1 MARRNIFDRDT
12 RAGDYSDTLGNFL
25 ENIPSIYGQ
34 LAKEK
39 RLEKQYQDEKNFR
52 TTQYN
57 NQLLQQASN
66 NKRQKD
72 IDRINEQKFL
82 DTQKNNKFNQAMEV
96 AVEYKKATGDPSK
109 IIQVEKQFFPDTF
122 NQKDAETITNQFAS
136 GKDFEDNYGYWN
148 SSNMTSKFSSGD
160 DLKSLISESAR
171 LSKIGSPQEKLY
183 YRNINKELRNQ
194 QTDLASKSGKL
205 ITDTSLWND
214 QAKLDFFNDYG
225 QQIRSKE
232 KQISVEQSKINDLV
246 DIPGATSANARNK
259 KMKKQYEG
267 TIQRLE
273 KEKALIVIKR
283 QNIQDGFKYPVFE
296 SSSVGEF
303 EDMKVGRPNIEEE
316 SPSNFLS
323 ERYGI
328 EEEEANEAL
337 QQVDSDLL
345 ANVEN
350 MDSESMDEFL
360 NALNNDDPKEL
371 TNYLVSRYKMGERS
385 QPEENVRDERVE
397 TTIAKS
403 EPVQSIEEDLDKESE
418 DTILPTLSAD
428 SPVQQFAQGIA
439 RDASSPP
446 IDMGQQREK
455 VLQEAEK
462 YDVPAI
468 PETGGV
474 NKTTRYISTT
484 LKKDLDFVIS
494 ERKEL
499 KKIEDRNSQSIRR
512 DYKPRKNRLSEI
524 EKNIKSKIGKF
535 INPVSGDISISNQ
548 NYKNQIFNRLEEQFG
563 SELYPALA
571 SLSNIKK

>member
-194 QTDLASKSGKL
+194 QTDLASKSGKN

-337 QQVDSDLL
+337 QQVDAELL
-345 ANVEN
+345 ASVDN
-350 MDSESMDEFL
+350 MDGENIDGFL
-360 NALNNDDPKEL
+360 DVLNSNDPKAL
-371 TNYLVSRYKMGERS
+371 QNYLSSNQESEGGINTEYKKPVIGTDS
-385 QPEENVRDERVE
+385 TDDLNTLPLPNLTAGSENRFAEN
-397 TTIAKS
+397 IAKEDAMPKLDLGKS
-403 EPVQSIEEDLDKESE
+403 KEEISKE
-418 DTILPTLSAD
+418 A
-428 SPVQQFAQGIA
+428 
-439 RDASSPP
+439 
-446 IDMGQQREK
+446 
-455 VLQEAEK
+455 LQ
-462 YDVPAI
+462 YDVPSI
-468 PETGGV
+468 PEDRQTA
-474 NKTTRYISTT
+474 NYITKELS
-484 LKKDLDFVIS
+484 KDLS
-494 ERKEL
+494 RLNSLKEMQS
-499 KKIEDRNSQSIRR
+499 KIENIEQKSSTITR
-512 DYKPRKNRLSEI
+512 DYNKRKITVSKLEN
-524 EKNIKSKIGKF
+524 NIKSKIGDF
-535 INPVSGDISISNQ
+535 INPVSGDISISNKG
-548 NYKNQIFNRLEEQFG
+548 YKDAVISRLEKKFG
-563 SELYPALA
+563 KDLYSILA

>member
-1 MARRNIFDRDT
+1 VARRNIFDRDT

-25 ENIPSIYGQ
+25 ESIPSIYGQ

-39 RLEKQYQDEKNFR
+39 RLERQDREDRNFR

-57 NQLLQQASN
+57 NQLLQQAKI

-214 QAKLDFFNDYG
+214 QAKVDFFNDYG

-232 KQISVEQSKINDLV
+232 KQINDIQGKINELIDV
-246 DIPGATSANARNK
+246 PGATSTNVRNK
-259 KMKKQYEG
+259 KNRDQYEK

-273 KEKALIVIKR
+273 KEKALIVVQR

-337 QQVDSDLL
+337 QQVDAELL
-345 ANVEN
+345 ASVDN
-350 MDSESMDEFL
+350 MDGENIDVFL
-360 NALNNDDPKEL
+360 DVLNSNDPKAL
-371 TNYLVSRYKMGERS
+371 QNYLSSNQELEGGINTEYKKPAIGTDS
-385 QPEENVRDERVE
+385 TDDLNTLPLPNLTASSENRFAEN
-397 TTIAKS
+397 IAKEDAMPKLDLGKS
-403 EPVQSIEEDLDKESE
+403 EEEISKE
-418 DTILPTLSAD
+418 A
-428 SPVQQFAQGIA
+428 
-439 RDASSPP
+439 
-446 IDMGQQREK
+446 
-455 VLQEAEK
+455 LQ
-462 YDVPAI
+462 YDVPSI
-468 PETGGV
+468 PEDRQLA
-474 NKTTRYISTT
+474 NYITKELS
-484 LKKDLDFVIS
+484 KDLS
-494 ERKEL
+494 RLNSLKEMQS
-499 KKIEDRNSQSIRR
+499 KIENIEQKSSTITR
-512 DYKPRKNRLSEI
+512 DYNKRKITVSKLEN
-524 EKNIKSKIGKF
+524 NIKSKIGDF
-535 INPVSGDISISNQ
+535 INPVSGDISISDKG
-548 NYKNQIFNRLEEQFG
+548 YKDAVISRLEKKFG
-563 SELYPALA
+563 KDLYSILA
-571 SLSNIKK
+571 SLSNIQK

>member
-12 RAGDYSDTLGNFL
+12 RAGDYSDTLGNFI
-25 ENIPSIYGQ
+25 ESIPSIYGQ
-34 LAKEK
+34 LAKER
-39 RLEKQYQDEKNFR
+39 RLERLDREDRNFR

-57 NQLLQQASN
+57 NQLLQQAKN

-122 NQKDAETITNQFAS
+122 NQENADTITNQFAS

-160 DLKSLISESAR
+160 ELKSLISESAR

-194 QTDLASKSGKL
+194 QIDLASKSGKF

-214 QAKLDFFNDYG
+214 PAKVDFFNDYG

-232 KQISVEQSKINDLV
+232 KQINDIQGKINELIDV
-246 DIPGATSANARNK
+246 PGATSTNVRNK
-259 KMKKQYEG
+259 KNRDQYEK

-273 KEKALIVIKR
+273 KEKALIVVQR
-283 QNIQDGFKYPVFE
+283 QNIQDGFRYPVFE
-296 SSSVGEF
+296 SGSVGEF

-337 QQVDSDLL
+337 QQVDAELL
-345 ANVEN
+345 ASVDN
-350 MDSESMDEFL
+350 MDAENIDGFLDVLNSNDPKALQNYLSSNQESEGGINTEYKKPVIETDST
-360 NALNNDDPKEL
+360 DDPNTLPLPNL
-371 TNYLVSRYKMGERS
+371 TAAS
-385 QPEENVRDERVE
+385 ENRFAEN
-397 TTIAKS
+397 IAKEDAMPKFDLGKS
-403 EPVQSIEEDLDKESE
+403 EEEISKE
-418 DTILPTLSAD
+418 A
-428 SPVQQFAQGIA
+428 
-439 RDASSPP
+439 
-446 IDMGQQREK
+446 
-455 VLQEAEK
+455 LQ
-462 YDVPAI
+462 YDVPSI
-468 PETGGV
+468 PEDR
-474 NKTTRYISTT
+474 KTANYIT
-484 LKKDLDFVIS
+484 KDLSKDLS
-494 ERKEL
+494 RLNSLKEMQS
-499 KKIEDRNSQSIRR
+499 KIENIEQKSSTITR
-512 DYKPRKNRLSEI
+512 DYNKRKITISKLEN
-524 EKNIKSKIGKF
+524 NIKSKIGDF
-535 INPVSGDISISNQ
+535 INPVSGDISISDKG
-548 NYKNQIFNRLEEQFG
+548 YKDAVISRLEKKFG
-563 SELYPALA
+563 KDLYSILA
-571 SLSNIKK
+571 SLSNIQK

>member
-25 ENIPSIYGQ
+25 ESIPSIYGQ

-39 RLEKQYQDEKNFR
+39 RLERQDREDRNFR

-57 NQLLQQASN
+57 NQLLQQAKI

-214 QAKLDFFNDYG
+214 QAKVDFFNDYG

-232 KQISVEQSKINDLV
+232 KQINDIQGKINELIDV
-246 DIPGATSANARNK
+246 PGATSTNVRNK
-259 KMKKQYEG
+259 KNRDQYEK

-273 KEKALIVIKR
+273 KEKALIVVQR

-337 QQVDSDLL
+337 QQVDAELL
-345 ANVEN
+345 ASVDN
-350 MDSESMDEFL
+350 MDGENIDVFL
-360 NALNNDDPKEL
+360 DVLNSNDPKAL
-371 TNYLVSRYKMGERS
+371 QNYLSSNQELEGGINTEYKKPAIGTDS
-385 QPEENVRDERVE
+385 TDDLNTLPLPNLTASSENRFAEN
-397 TTIAKS
+397 IAKEDAMPKLDLGKS
-403 EPVQSIEEDLDKESE
+403 EEEISKE
-418 DTILPTLSAD
+418 A
-428 SPVQQFAQGIA
+428 
-439 RDASSPP
+439 
-446 IDMGQQREK
+446 
-455 VLQEAEK
+455 LQ
-462 YDVPAI
+462 YDVPSI
-468 PETGGV
+468 PEDRQLA
-474 NKTTRYISTT
+474 NYITKELS
-484 LKKDLDFVIS
+484 KDLS
-494 ERKEL
+494 RLNSLKEMQS
-499 KKIEDRNSQSIRR
+499 KIENIEQKSSTITR
-512 DYKPRKNRLSEI
+512 DYNKRKITVSKLEN
-524 EKNIKSKIGKF
+524 NIKSKIGDF
-535 INPVSGDISISNQ
+535 INPVSGDISISDKG
-548 NYKNQIFNRLEEQFG
+548 YKDAVISRLEKKFG
-563 SELYPALA
+563 KDLYSILA
-571 SLSNIKK
+571 SLSNIQK

>member
-12 RAGDYSDTLGNFL
+12 RAGDYSDTLGNFI
-25 ENIPSIYGQ
+25 ESIPSIYGQ

-39 RLEKQYQDEKNFR
+39 RLERLDREDRNFR

-57 NQLLQQASN
+57 NQLLQQAKN

-122 NQKDAETITNQFAS
+122 NQENADTITNQFAS

-160 DLKSLISESAR
+160 ELKSLISESAR

-194 QTDLASKSGKL
+194 QIDLASKSGKF

-214 QAKLDFFNDYG
+214 PAKVDFFNDYG

-232 KQISVEQSKINDLV
+232 KQINDIQGKINELIDV
-246 DIPGATSANARNK
+246 PGATSTNVRNK
-259 KMKKQYEG
+259 KNRDQYEK

-273 KEKALIVIKR
+273 KEKALIVVQR
-283 QNIQDGFKYPVFE
+283 QNIQDGFRYPVFE
-296 SSSVGEF
+296 SGSVGEF

-337 QQVDSDLL
+337 QQVDAELL
-345 ANVEN
+345 ASVDN
-350 MDSESMDEFL
+350 MDAENIDGFLDVLNSNDPKALQNYLSSNQESEGGINTEYKKPVIETDST
-360 NALNNDDPKEL
+360 DDPNTLPLPNL
-371 TNYLVSRYKMGERS
+371 TAAS
-385 QPEENVRDERVE
+385 ENRFAEN
-397 TTIAKS
+397 IAKEDAMPKFDLGKS
-403 EPVQSIEEDLDKESE
+403 EEEISKE
-418 DTILPTLSAD
+418 A
-428 SPVQQFAQGIA
+428 
-439 RDASSPP
+439 
-446 IDMGQQREK
+446 
-455 VLQEAEK
+455 LQ
-462 YDVPAI
+462 YDVPSI
-468 PETGGV
+468 PEDR
-474 NKTTRYISTT
+474 KTANYIT
-484 LKKDLDFVIS
+484 KDLSKDLS
-494 ERKEL
+494 RLNSLKEMQS
-499 KKIEDRNSQSIRR
+499 KIENIEQKSSTITR
-512 DYKPRKNRLSEI
+512 DYNKRKITISKLEN
-524 EKNIKSKIGKF
+524 NIKSKIGDF
-535 INPVSGDISISNQ
+535 INPVSGDISISDKG
-548 NYKNQIFNRLEEQFG
+548 YKDAVISRLEKKFG
-563 SELYPALA
+563 KDLYSILA
-571 SLSNIKK
+571 SLSNIQK

>member
-39 RLEKQYQDEKNFR
+39 RLERQDREDRNFR

-122 NQKDAETITNQFAS
+122 NQEDAETITNQFAS

-194 QTDLASKSGKL
+194 QIDLASKSGKN

-246 DIPGATSANARNK
+246 DIPGATSANARNE
-259 KMKKQYEG
+259 KMKKQYEE

-273 KEKALIVIKR
+273 KEKALIVVQR

-337 QQVDSDLL
+337 QQVDAELL
-345 ANVEN
+345 ASVDN
-350 MDSESMDEFL
+350 MDGENIDGFLDVLNSNDPKALQNYLSSNQESEGGINTEYKKPVIGTDST
-360 NALNNDDPKEL
+360 DDPNTLPLPNLTAGSENRFAENIAKEDAMPKLDLGKSEEEISKEALQYNVPSIPEDRQLANYITKEL
-371 TNYLVSRYKMGERS
+371 S
-385 QPEENVRDERVE
+385 
-397 TTIAKS
+397 
-403 EPVQSIEEDLDKESE
+403 
-418 DTILPTLSAD
+418 
-428 SPVQQFAQGIA
+428 
-439 RDASSPP
+439 
-446 IDMGQQREK
+446 
-455 VLQEAEK
+455 
-462 YDVPAI
+462 
-468 PETGGV
+468 
-474 NKTTRYISTT
+474 
-484 LKKDLDFVIS
+484 KDLS
-494 ERKEL
+494 RLNSLKEMQS
-499 KKIEDRNSQSIRR
+499 KIENIEQKSSTITR
-512 DYKPRKNRLSEI
+512 DYNKRKITVSKLEN
-524 EKNIKSKIGKF
+524 NIKSKIGNF
-535 INPVSGDISISNQ
+535 INPVSGDISISDKG
-548 NYKNQIFNRLEEQFG
+548 YKDAVISRLEKKFG
-563 SELYPALA
+563 KDLYSILA
-571 SLSNIKK
+571 SLSNIQK

>member
-1 MARRNIFDRDT
+1 MGWAVARRNIFDRDT

-25 ENIPSIYGQ
+25 ESIPSIYGQ

-39 RLEKQYQDEKNFR
+39 RLERQDREDRNFR

-57 NQLLQQASN
+57 NQLLQQAKI

-214 QAKLDFFNDYG
+214 QAKVDFFNDYG

-232 KQISVEQSKINDLV
+232 KQINDIQGKINELIDV
-246 DIPGATSANARNK
+246 PGATSTNVRNK
-259 KMKKQYEG
+259 KNRDQYEK

-273 KEKALIVIKR
+273 KEKALIVVQR

-337 QQVDSDLL
+337 QQVDAELL
-345 ANVEN
+345 ASVDN
-350 MDSESMDEFL
+350 MDGENIDVFL
-360 NALNNDDPKEL
+360 DVLNSNDPKAL
-371 TNYLVSRYKMGERS
+371 QNYLSSNQELEGGINTEYKKPAIGTDS
-385 QPEENVRDERVE
+385 TDDLNTLPLPNLTASSENRFAEN
-397 TTIAKS
+397 IAKEDAMPKLDLGKS
-403 EPVQSIEEDLDKESE
+403 EEEISKE
-418 DTILPTLSAD
+418 A
-428 SPVQQFAQGIA
+428 
-439 RDASSPP
+439 
-446 IDMGQQREK
+446 
-455 VLQEAEK
+455 LQ
-462 YDVPAI
+462 YDVPSI
-468 PETGGV
+468 PEDRQLA
-474 NKTTRYISTT
+474 NYITKELS
-484 LKKDLDFVIS
+484 KDLS
-494 ERKEL
+494 RLNSLKEMQS
-499 KKIEDRNSQSIRR
+499 KIENIEQKSSTITR
-512 DYKPRKNRLSEI
+512 DYNKRKITVSKLEN
-524 EKNIKSKIGKF
+524 NIKSKIGDF
-535 INPVSGDISISNQ
+535 INPVSGDISISDKG
-548 NYKNQIFNRLEEQFG
+548 YKDAVISRLEKKFG
-563 SELYPALA
+563 KDLYSILA
-571 SLSNIKK
+571 SLSNIQK

>member
-194 QTDLASKSGKL
+194 QTDLASKSGKN

-214 QAKLDFFNDYG
+214 QAKVDFFNDYG

-232 KQISVEQSKINDLV
+232 KQINDIQGKINELIDV
-246 DIPGATSANARNK
+246 PGATSTNVRNK
-259 KMKKQYEG
+259 KNRDQYEK

-273 KEKALIVIKR
+273 KEKALIVVQR

-337 QQVDSDLL
+337 QQVDAELL
-345 ANVEN
+345 ASVDN
-350 MDSESMDEFL
+350 MDGENIDGFLDVLNSNDPKALQNYLSSNQESEGGINTEYKKPVIGTDST
-360 NALNNDDPKEL
+360 DDPNTLPLPNLTAGSENRFAENIVKEDAMPKL
-371 TNYLVSRYKMGERS
+371 DLGKSK
-385 QPEENVRDERVE
+385 EE
-397 TTIAKS
+397 IS
-403 EPVQSIEEDLDKESE
+403 KE
-418 DTILPTLSAD
+418 A
-428 SPVQQFAQGIA
+428 
-439 RDASSPP
+439 
-446 IDMGQQREK
+446 
-455 VLQEAEK
+455 LQ
-462 YDVPAI
+462 YDVPSI
-468 PETGGV
+468 PEDRQTA
-474 NKTTRYISTT
+474 NYITKELS
-484 LKKDLDFVIS
+484 KDLS
-494 ERKEL
+494 RLNSLKEMQS
-499 KKIEDRNSQSIRR
+499 KIENIEQKSPTITR
-512 DYKPRKNRLSEI
+512 DYNKRKITVSKLEN
-524 EKNIKSKIGKF
+524 NIKSKIGDF
-535 INPVSGDISISNQ
+535 INPVSGDISISDKG
-548 NYKNQIFNRLEEQFG
+548 YKDAVISRLEKKFG
-563 SELYPALA
+563 KDLYSILA
-571 SLSNIKK
+571 SLSNIQK

>member
-12 RAGDYSDTLGNFL
+12 RAGDYSDTLGSFI

-39 RLEKQYQDEKNFR
+39 RLEKLDIEDRNFR
-52 TTQYN
+52 ITQYN
-57 NQLLQQASN
+57 NQLLQQARN

-122 NQKDAETITNQFAS
+122 NQEDANTITNQFAS
-136 GKDFEDNYGYWN
+136 GKDFENNYGYWN

-194 QTDLASKSGKL
+194 QIDLASKSGKL

-214 QAKLDFFNDYG
+214 QAKVDFFNDYG

-232 KQISVEQSKINDLV
+232 KQINDIQGKINELIDV
-246 DIPGATSANARNK
+246 PGATSTNVRNK
-259 KMKKQYEG
+259 KNRDQYEK

-273 KEKALIVIKR
+273 KEKALIVVQR
-283 QNIQDGFKYPVFE
+283 QNIQDGFRYPVFE
-296 SSSVGEF
+296 SGSVGEF
-303 EDMKVGRPNIEEE
+303 EGMKAVRPNIEEE

-337 QQVDSDLL
+337 QQVDAELL
-345 ANVEN
+345 ASVDN
-350 MDSESMDEFL
+350 MDAKNIDGFL
-360 NALNNDDPKEL
+360 DVLNSNDPKALQNYLSSNQELEGGINTEYKKPVIGTDSTDDPNTLPLPNL
-371 TNYLVSRYKMGERS
+371 TAGS
-385 QPEENVRDERVE
+385 ENRFAEN
-397 TTIAKS
+397 IAKEDAMPKLDLGKS
-403 EPVQSIEEDLDKESE
+403 EEEISKE
-418 DTILPTLSAD
+418 A
-428 SPVQQFAQGIA
+428 
-439 RDASSPP
+439 
-446 IDMGQQREK
+446 
-455 VLQEAEK
+455 LQ
-462 YDVPAI
+462 YDVPSI
-468 PETGGV
+468 PEDRQTA
-474 NKTTRYISTT
+474 NYIT
-484 LKKDLDFVIS
+484 KDLSKDLS
-494 ERKEL
+494 RLNSLKEMQS
-499 KKIEDRNSQSIRR
+499 KIENIEQKSSTITR
-512 DYKPRKNRLSEI
+512 DYNKRKITISKLEN
-524 EKNIKSKIGKF
+524 NIKSKIGDF
-535 INPVSGDISISNQ
+535 INPVSGDISISDKG
-548 NYKNQIFNRLEEQFG
+548 YKDAVISRLEKKFG
-563 SELYPALA
+563 KDLYSILA
-571 SLSNIKK
+571 SLSNIQK

>member
-1 MARRNIFDRDT
+1 VARRNIFDRDT
-12 RAGDYSDTLGNFL
+12 RAGDYSDTLGSFI

-39 RLEKQYQDEKNFR
+39 RLEKLDREDRNFR
-52 TTQYN
+52 ITQYN
-57 NQLLQQASN
+57 NQLLQQARN

-122 NQKDAETITNQFAS
+122 NQEDANTITNQFAS

-194 QTDLASKSGKL
+194 QIDLASKSGKL

-214 QAKLDFFNDYG
+214 QAKVDFFNDYG

-232 KQISVEQSKINDLV
+232 KQINDIQGKINELIDV
-246 DIPGATSANARNK
+246 PGATSTNVRNK
-259 KMKKQYEG
+259 KNRDQYEK

-273 KEKALIVIKR
+273 KEKALIVVQR
-283 QNIQDGFKYPVFE
+283 QNIQDGFRYPVFE
-296 SSSVGEF
+296 SGSVGEF
-303 EDMKVGRPNIEEE
+303 EGMKAVRPNIEEE

-337 QQVDSDLL
+337 QQVDAELL
-345 ANVEN
+345 ASVDN
-350 MDSESMDEFL
+350 MDAKNIDGFL
-360 NALNNDDPKEL
+360 DVLNSNDPKALQNYLSSNQELEGGINTEYKKPVIGTDSTDDPNTLPLPNL
-371 TNYLVSRYKMGERS
+371 TAGS
-385 QPEENVRDERVE
+385 ENRFAEN
-397 TTIAKS
+397 IAKEDAMPKLDLGKS
-403 EPVQSIEEDLDKESE
+403 EEEISKE
-418 DTILPTLSAD
+418 A
-428 SPVQQFAQGIA
+428 
-439 RDASSPP
+439 
-446 IDMGQQREK
+446 
-455 VLQEAEK
+455 LQ
-462 YDVPAI
+462 YDVPSI
-468 PETGGV
+468 PEDRQTA
-474 NKTTRYISTT
+474 NYIT
-484 LKKDLDFVIS
+484 KDLSKDLS
-494 ERKEL
+494 RLNSLKEMQS
-499 KKIEDRNSQSIRR
+499 KIENIEQKSSTITR
-512 DYKPRKNRLSEI
+512 DYNKRKITISKLEN
-524 EKNIKSKIGKF
+524 NIKSKIGDF
-535 INPVSGDISISNQ
+535 INPVSGDISISDKG
-548 NYKNQIFNRLEEQFG
+548 YKDAVISRLEKKFG
-563 SELYPALA
+563 KDLYSILA
-571 SLSNIKK
+571 SLSNIQK

>member
-12 RAGDYSDTLGNFL
+12 RAGDYSDTLGSFI

-39 RLEKQYQDEKNFR
+39 RLEKLDREDRNFR
-52 TTQYN
+52 ITQYN
-57 NQLLQQASN
+57 NQLLQQARN

-122 NQKDAETITNQFAS
+122 NQEDANTITNQFAS

-194 QTDLASKSGKL
+194 QIDLASKSGKL

-214 QAKLDFFNDYG
+214 QAKVDFFNDYG

-232 KQISVEQSKINDLV
+232 KQINDIQGKINELIDV
-246 DIPGATSANARNK
+246 PGATSTNVRNK
-259 KMKKQYEG
+259 KNRDQYEK

-273 KEKALIVIKR
+273 KEKALIVVQR
-283 QNIQDGFKYPVFE
+283 QNIQDGFRYPVFE
-296 SSSVGEF
+296 SGSVGEF
-303 EDMKVGRPNIEEE
+303 EGMKAVRPNIEEE

-337 QQVDSDLL
+337 QQVDAELL
-345 ANVEN
+345 ASVDN
-350 MDSESMDEFL
+350 MDAKNIDGFL
-360 NALNNDDPKEL
+360 DVLNSNDPKALQNYLSSNQELEGGINTEYKKPVIGTDSTDDPNTLPLPNL
-371 TNYLVSRYKMGERS
+371 TAGS
-385 QPEENVRDERVE
+385 ENRFAEN
-397 TTIAKS
+397 IAKEDAMPKLDLGKS
-403 EPVQSIEEDLDKESE
+403 EEEISKE
-418 DTILPTLSAD
+418 A
-428 SPVQQFAQGIA
+428 
-439 RDASSPP
+439 
-446 IDMGQQREK
+446 
-455 VLQEAEK
+455 LQ
-462 YDVPAI
+462 YDVPSI
-468 PETGGV
+468 PEDRQTA
-474 NKTTRYISTT
+474 NYIT
-484 LKKDLDFVIS
+484 KDLSKDLS
-494 ERKEL
+494 RLNSLKEMQS
-499 KKIEDRNSQSIRR
+499 KIENIEQKSSTITR
-512 DYKPRKNRLSEI
+512 DYNKRKITISKLEN
-524 EKNIKSKIGKF
+524 NIKSKIGDF
-535 INPVSGDISISNQ
+535 INPVSGDISISDKG
-548 NYKNQIFNRLEEQFG
+548 YKDAVISRLEKKFG
-563 SELYPALA
+563 KDLYSILA
-571 SLSNIKK
+571 SLSNIQK

>member
-1 MARRNIFDRDT
+1 VARRNIFDRDT

-25 ENIPSIYGQ
+25 ESIPSIYGQ

-39 RLEKQYQDEKNFR
+39 RLERQDREDRNFR

-66 NKRQKD
+66 NKRQKN

-214 QAKLDFFNDYG
+214 QAKVDFFNDYG

-232 KQISVEQSKINDLV
+232 KQINDIQGKINELIDV
-246 DIPGATSANARNK
+246 PGATSTNVRNK
-259 KMKKQYEG
+259 KNRDQYEK

-273 KEKALIVIKR
+273 KEKALIVVQR

-337 QQVDSDLL
+337 QQVDAELL
-345 ANVEN
+345 ASVDN
-350 MDSESMDEFL
+350 MDGENIDVFL
-360 NALNNDDPKEL
+360 DVLNSNDPKAL
-371 TNYLVSRYKMGERS
+371 QNYLSSNQELEGGINTEYKKPAIGTDS
-385 QPEENVRDERVE
+385 TDDLNTLPLPNLTASSENRFAEN
-397 TTIAKS
+397 IAKEDAMPKLDLGKS
-403 EPVQSIEEDLDKESE
+403 EEEISKE
-418 DTILPTLSAD
+418 A
-428 SPVQQFAQGIA
+428 
-439 RDASSPP
+439 
-446 IDMGQQREK
+446 
-455 VLQEAEK
+455 LQ
-462 YDVPAI
+462 YDVPSI
-468 PETGGV
+468 PEDRQLA
-474 NKTTRYISTT
+474 NYITKELS
-484 LKKDLDFVIS
+484 KDLS
-494 ERKEL
+494 RLNSLKEMQS
-499 KKIEDRNSQSIRR
+499 KIENIEQKSSTITR
-512 DYKPRKNRLSEI
+512 DYNKRKITVSKLEN
-524 EKNIKSKIGKF
+524 NIKSKIGDF
-535 INPVSGDISISNQ
+535 INPVSGDISISDKG
-548 NYKNQIFNRLEEQFG
+548 YKDAVISRLEKKFG
-563 SELYPALA
+563 KDLYSILA
-571 SLSNIKK
+571 SLSNIQK

>member
-12 RAGDYSDTLGNFL
+12 RAGDYSDTLGSFI

-39 RLEKQYQDEKNFR
+39 RLEKLDIEDRNFR
-52 TTQYN
+52 ITQYN
-57 NQLLQQASN
+57 NQLLQQARN

-122 NQKDAETITNQFAS
+122 NQEDANTITNQFAS

-194 QTDLASKSGKL
+194 QIDLASKSGKL

-214 QAKLDFFNDYG
+214 QAKVDFFNDYG

-232 KQISVEQSKINDLV
+232 KQINDIQGKINELIDV
-246 DIPGATSANARNK
+246 PGATSTNVRNK
-259 KMKKQYEG
+259 KNRDQYEK

-273 KEKALIVIKR
+273 KEKALIVVQR
-283 QNIQDGFKYPVFE
+283 QNIQDGFRYPVFE
-296 SSSVGEF
+296 SGSVGEF
-303 EDMKVGRPNIEEE
+303 EGMKAVRPNIEEE

-337 QQVDSDLL
+337 QQVDAELL
-345 ANVEN
+345 ASVDN
-350 MDSESMDEFL
+350 MDAKNIDGFL
-360 NALNNDDPKEL
+360 DVLNSNDPKALQNYLSSNQELEGGINTEYKKPVIGTDSTDDPNTLPLPNL
-371 TNYLVSRYKMGERS
+371 TAGS
-385 QPEENVRDERVE
+385 ENRFAEN
-397 TTIAKS
+397 IAKEDAMPKLDLGKS
-403 EPVQSIEEDLDKESE
+403 EEEISKE
-418 DTILPTLSAD
+418 A
-428 SPVQQFAQGIA
+428 
-439 RDASSPP
+439 
-446 IDMGQQREK
+446 
-455 VLQEAEK
+455 LQ
-462 YDVPAI
+462 YDVPSI
-468 PETGGV
+468 PEDRQTA
-474 NKTTRYISTT
+474 NYIT
-484 LKKDLDFVIS
+484 KDLSKDLS
-494 ERKEL
+494 RLNSLKEMQS
-499 KKIEDRNSQSIRR
+499 KIENIEQKSSTITR
-512 DYKPRKNRLSEI
+512 DYNKRKITISKLEN
-524 EKNIKSKIGKF
+524 NIKSKIGDF
-535 INPVSGDISISNQ
+535 INPVSGDISISDKG
-548 NYKNQIFNRLEEQFG
+548 YKDAVISRLEKKFG
-563 SELYPALA
+563 KDLYSILA
-571 SLSNIKK
+571 SLSNIQK